1 MLPDDINIIVITIL
15 NVIGLYSN
23 FTVKGQK

>member
-23 FTVKGQK
+23 FTGKGQK